1 MSKQISY
8 TMGPGVVTVKLVED
22 LTQQS
27 IIAKRRK
34 QREQMLKQIGQRTS
48 VTEQDI
54 ERLVKLT
61 K

>member
-8 TMGPGVVTVKLVED
+8 TMDSGVVTVKLVED
-22 LTQQS
+22 LTQQN

-34 QREQMLKQIGQRTS
+34 QREQVLKQIGQRTS

-54 ERLVKLT
+54 EQLVKLT